1 MLNIDEEGQEGSWEG
16 AALVTSLDDVTAVAV
31 IYVGTYFILKIT
43 PPKNAATPECLI
55 NSDLPHTLTNT
66 TNINTFQAAVILK
79 IFKKNVLEIV
89 GTLTPIKTIEMSTH
103 SHLTTIENTL
113 KNMNSFF
120 QQLEVS

>member
-1 MLNIDEEGQEGSWEG
+1 M
-16 AALVTSLDDVTAVAV
+16 
-31 IYVGTYFILKIT
+31 T
-43 PPKNAATPECLI
+43 PPKNAARPECFT

-89 GTLTPIKTIEMSTH
+89 GTLTPIKTIEMFTH
-103 SHLTTIENTL
+103 SHLTGMKTTL
-113 KNMNSFF
+113 KNMNFFF